1 MCTWTATTVI
11 EHYNRNGR
19 PVYACAMDLSKAF
32 DLVEWP
38 NLFKT
43 LMDKCLSPIF
53 LRILFFLYKN
63 QLCNVKWNGFY
74 SRKFQ
79 IANGVRQGAVSSPL
93 LFSLYIDHLFIL
105 LRNSGL
111 GCSIDKFY
119 FGVLGYADDLL
130 LLSASRSGLQ
140 AMVSICE
147 QFAKL
152 EKLKF
157 STNID
162 FQKSKTK
169 CIIFTLD
176 KKPRTNV
183 APIILNNDPL
193 PWVDNLKHL
202 GNILDTTNSMKK
214 DCLNKRGKFIGQV
227 NSLLQELHFAASSVK
242 MKLLNIYTTSFYGS
256 SLWDIYSQE
265 VTKLYSSWNVTVRNV
280 YSLPWKT
287 HRYLIQDISECV
299 HPKTMLS
306 TRFVKFLESVS
317 KCEKSCV
324 RYLGR
329 IVKSDKRTLVGRT
342 LAKLALECGCDV
354 EYLTSTSVRR
364 LGFFSIC
371 EGEK

>member
-1 MCTWTATTVI
+1 
-11 EHYNRNGR
+11 
-19 PVYACAMDLSKAF
+19 MDL
-32 DLVEWP
+32 
-38 NLFKT
+38 
-43 LMDKCLSPIF
+43 
-53 LRILFFLYKN
+53 
-63 QLCNVKWNGFY
+63 
-74 SRKFQ
+74 
-79 IANGVRQGAVSSPL
+79 
-93 LFSLYIDHLFIL
+93 
-105 LRNSGL
+105 
-111 GCSIDKFY
+111 
-119 FGVLGYADDLL
+119 
-130 LLSASRSGLQ
+130 
-140 AMVSICE
+140 
-147 QFAKL
+147 
-152 EKLKF
+152 
-157 STNID
+157 
-162 FQKSKTK
+162 QKSKTK

-354 EYLTSTSVRR
+354 ESLISTSVRR
-364 LGFFSIC
+364 LEYFQIC
-371 EGEK
+371 DDERWRNPLLKELLETRCRQSKQKQYIQTPYYSPIQQSP

>member
-1 MCTWTATTVI
+1 M
-11 EHYNRNGR
+11 
-19 PVYACAMDLSKAF
+19 
-32 DLVEWP
+32 
-38 NLFKT
+38 
-43 LMDKCLSPIF
+43 
-53 LRILFFLYKN
+53 
-63 QLCNVKWNGFY
+63 
-74 SRKFQ
+74 
-79 IANGVRQGAVSSPL
+79 
-93 LFSLYIDHLFIL
+93 
-105 LRNSGL
+105 RNSGL
-111 GCSIDKFY
+111 GCSIDKFH

-152 EKLKF
+152 KKLKF

-242 MKLLNIYTTSFYGS
+242 MKLLNIYTT
-256 SLWDIYSQE
+256 LW
-265 VTKLYSSWNVTVRNV
+265 
-280 YSLPWKT
+280 
-287 HRYLIQDISECV
+287 
-299 HPKTMLS
+299 
-306 TRFVKFLESVS
+306 
-317 KCEKSCV
+317 
-324 RYLGR
+324 
-329 IVKSDKRTLVGRT
+329 
-342 LAKLALECGCDV
+342 
-354 EYLTSTSVRR
+354 
-364 LGFFSIC
+364 
-371 EGEK
+371 GE